1 MNSVSQTDVPVTYW
15 DSNFWRGNQNWSKI
29 ITKQVL
35 HKNNNY
41 DNELNI
47 ELPVVKHYTPK
58 AKGMKENHWR
68 DFGNGSKSG
77 PMPWQLHDDED
88 DDDDDFL

>member
-1 MNSVSQTDVPVTYW
+1 MLMNSVSQTDVPVTYW
-15 DSNFWRGNQNWSKI
+15 DSNFWRRNQNWTKI

-47 ELPVVKHYTPK
+47 ELRVVKHYTPK
-58 AKGMKENHWR
+58 AKGTK
-68 DFGNGSKSG
+68 
-77 PMPWQLHDDED
+77 
-88 DDDDDFL
+88 